1 MRQYPKTLNP
11 KFNQYLSE
19 VLRLFRINQI
29 MKKEL
34 QIPVDDVTLKGDLN
48 MPADAKG
55 LIIFSHG
62 SGSSRLSPRN
72 KFVASALKESGFGT
86 LLFDLLTPYE
96 DQNYEMR
103 FDIEL
108 LTNRLITVTRWIKN
122 QDEFKRLHIGYFGA
136 STGAASAL
144 RAAAA
149 LGSDMIKAVVSRGG
163 RPDLA
168 EEKLGSVK
176 SPTLLLV
183 GGFDTKV
190 IKLNQRALEN
200 MSCKKELTIISGA
213 SHLFEEPG
221 KLEEVTRH
229 ANEWF
234 LKYIYRHQ
242 KDVEKDFID

>member
-1 MRQYPKTLNP
+1 
-11 KFNQYLSE
+11 
-19 VLRLFRINQI
+19 

-34 QIPVDDVTLKGDLN
+34 QIPVDDVTLKGDIE
-48 MPADAKG
+48 MPEHAKG

-72 KFVASALKESGFGT
+72 RFVASSLKENGFGT

-103 FDIEL
+103 FNIEL
-108 LTNRLITVTRWIKN
+108 LTNRLVTVTRWMKN
-122 QDEFKRLHIGYFGA
+122 QEEYKGLNIGFFGA

-144 RAAAA
+144 RAAVS
-149 LGSDMIKAVVSRGG
+149 LGPEIVKAVVSRGG

-183 GGFDTKV
+183 GGLDTKV
-190 IKLNQRALEN
+190 IKLNQQAFEK
-200 MSCKKELTIISGA
+200 MKCMKELTIIPGA
-213 SHLFEEPG
+213 SHLFEETG

-229 ANEWF
+229 ADNWF
-234 LKYIYRHQ
+234 LKYLYRYQ

>member
-1 MRQYPKTLNP
+1 
-11 KFNQYLSE
+11 
-19 VLRLFRINQI
+19 

-34 QIPVDDVTLKGDLN
+34 QIPVDNVILNGDIG
-48 MPADAKG
+48 MPENAKG

-72 KFVASALKESGFGT
+72 RFVAESLKESGFGT

-103 FDIEL
+103 FDIKM
-108 LTNRLITVTRWIKN
+108 LTHRLITVTRWLKN
-122 QDEFKRLHIGYFGA
+122 QEQFKHLHIGYFGA

-149 LGSDMIKAVVSRGG
+149 LGSDIIKAVVSRGG

-168 EEKLGSVK
+168 EEKLESVK

-183 GGFDTKV
+183 GGQDTIV
-190 IKLNQRALEN
+190 IKLNQKAFEK
-200 MSCKKELTIISGA
+200 MKCMKKLTIIPGA
-213 SHLFEEPG
+213 SHLFEETG

-229 ANEWF
+229 ANDWF
-234 LKYIYRHQ
+234 LKYIYRYQ
-242 KDVEKDFID
+242 KNVEKDFID

>member
-1 MRQYPKTLNP
+1 
-11 KFNQYLSE
+11 
-19 VLRLFRINQI
+19 

-34 QIPVDDVTLKGDLN
+34 QIPVDDVTLKGDVGLPEN
-48 MPADAKG
+48 AKG

-72 KFVASALKESGFGT
+72 RFVASSLKESGFGT

-103 FDIEL
+103 FNIEL
-108 LTNRLITVTRWIKN
+108 LTNRLVSVTRWMKN
-122 QDEFKRLHIGYFGA
+122 QEEFKRLNIGYFGA

-144 RAAAA
+144 RAAAV
-149 LGSDMIKAVVSRGG
+149 LGSDIIKAVVSRGG

-168 EEKLGSVK
+168 EEKLKSVK

-183 GGFDTKV
+183 GGLDTKV
-190 IKLNQRALEN
+190 IKLNEQAFERMN
-200 MSCKKELTIISGA
+200 CKKELTIIPGA
-213 SHLFEEPG
+213 SHLFEETG
-221 KLEEVTRH
+221 KLEEVTRQ
-229 ANEWF
+229 ANDWF
-234 LKYIYRHQ
+234 LKYIYRYQ

>member
-1 MRQYPKTLNP
+1 
-11 KFNQYLSE
+11 
-19 VLRLFRINQI
+19 

-34 QIPVDDVTLKGDLN
+34 QIPVDDVTLKGDVGLPEN
-48 MPADAKG
+48 AKG

-72 KFVASALKESGFGT
+72 RFVASSLKESGFGT

-103 FDIEL
+103 FNIEL
-108 LTNRLITVTRWIKN
+108 LTNRLVSVTRWMKN
-122 QDEFKRLHIGYFGA
+122 QEEFKRLNIGYFGA

-144 RAAAA
+144 RAAAV
-149 LGSDMIKAVVSRGG
+149 LGSDIIKAVVSRGG

-168 EEKLGSVK
+168 EEKLKSVK

-183 GGFDTKV
+183 GGLDTKV
-190 IKLNQRALEN
+190 IKLNEQAFEKMN
-200 MSCKKELTIISGA
+200 CKKELTIIPGA
-213 SHLFEEPG
+213 SHLFEETG
-221 KLEEVTRH
+221 KLEEVTRQ
-229 ANEWF
+229 ANDWF
-234 LKYIYRHQ
+234 LKYIYRYQ